1 MNRLSKI
8 DRRRRVFADILS
20 IQQQPLWNYGNVEK
34 MWNMNIRKGFGYTL
48 WGFGIPK
55 QLCEGEIICFI
66 PDIYLDEWTIPVQN
80 TWKRRFTL
88 ALKTLMQIPQSI
100 RKSLQIHMYI
110 LPISDGVDRLQP
122 IDTNNSVKILQKTH
136 INRGFTRMF
145 YNKTGKRVIDLVVFN
160 SNEGIVFFHELF
172 HTYMYALGQSQQY
185 YMQTPY
191 GKANYMEM
199 LAEVY
204 GNIMASKYK
213 QAKIWLESRIDRYR
227 GQAIQL
233 SKLLKTRKIEMRSEF
248 ISYLMGTYI
257 VLRNVMQRGCVK
269 SLTWQSLSK
278 KPELLLL
285 TTFYS
290 QCAPRMKDWEHL
302 AYDSVKYELPSIIH
316 FVR

>member
-1 MNRLSKI
+1 
-8 DRRRRVFADILS
+8 
-20 IQQQPLWNYGNVEK
+20 

-55 QLCEGEIICFI
+55 QVCEGEIICFI
-66 PDIYLDEWTIPVQN
+66 PDVHLDEWTIPVQN
-80 TWKRRFTL
+80 TWKRRFML
-88 ALKTLMQIPQSI
+88 ALKTLMQIPESI
-100 RKSLQIHMYI
+100 RKSLFIHMYI

-136 INRGFTRMF
+136 INRGYTRF
-145 YNKTGKRVIDLVVFN
+145 YYNKTGKRVIDLVVFN

-191 GKANYMEM
+191 GRANYMEM

-213 QAKIWLESRIDRYR
+213 QAKIWLESRIDTYK
-227 GQAIQL
+227 IQSFQL
-233 SKLLKTRKIEMRSEF
+233 LKLLKTTDVEMQSEF

-257 VLRNVMQRGCVK
+257 LLQKIAQCGCVK
-269 SLTWQSLSK
+269 NLTWQSLSK
-278 KPELLLL
+278 NPGILLS
-285 TTFYS
+285 TTFYN
-290 QCAPRMKDWEHL
+290 QCAPRMFDWEAL
-302 AYDSVKYELPSIIH
+302 AYDSELIKLPSMIY
-316 FVR
+316 FTR